1 MFIQAP
7 TYGES
12 FDKNRDTE
20 INHMLS
26 KKISATAIL
35 YISIVSLYN
44 FALAQG
50 PQISLAWES
59 SNDPNLS
66 HYIIYRDTISG
77 SRIYLDKIGGNL
89 SSYIDTTV
97 QLGKTYYYKLTA
109 VNEAGQES
117 MPSREVSVTIA
128 ALHRPELSAKN
139 KPDPIYQKS
148 VIGFII
154 SKPGEVFISIFNW
167 QDQKVWEHQHTYE
180 IIGKHLIE
188 WDGKDLNG
196 KYVPSGRY
204 YYQVTTDQ

>member
-1 MFIQAP
+1 MRF
-7 TYGES
+7 G
-12 FDKNRDTE
+12 
-20 INHMLS
+20 
-26 KKISATAIL
+26 KISTAVIFYTSMVL
-35 YISIVSLYN
+35 LHT
-44 FALAQG
+44 FAFAQG
-50 PQISLAWES
+50 PQIRLAWES

-77 SRIYLDKIGGNL
+77 NRIYLDKIGGNL
-89 SSYIDTTV
+89 SNYTDTTV

-128 ALHRPELSAKN
+128 ELHRSELSAKN
-139 KPDPIYQKS
+139 KPDPIFQKS

-154 SKPGEVFISIFNW
+154 SKPSQVYISIFNW
-167 QDQKVWEHQHTYE
+167 QGQKVREYRRTYE

-204 YYQVTTDQ
+204 YYQVITDQ

>member
-1 MFIQAP
+1 
-7 TYGES
+7 
-12 FDKNRDTE
+12 
-20 INHMLS
+20 MLL
-26 KKISATAIL
+26 KKISAAAIL
-35 YISIVSLYN
+35 YTSIVSLYN

-50 PQISLAWES
+50 PQIHLVWES

-77 SRIYLDKIGGNL
+77 TRIYLDKIGGNF
-89 SSYIDTTV
+89 SSYTDTTV

-109 VNEAGQES
+109 VNESGQES
-117 MPSREVSVTIA
+117 MPSREVSVDIVE
-128 ALHRPELSAKN
+128 LRRPELSAKN
-139 KPDPIYQKS
+139 KPDPIHQKS

-154 SKPGEVFISIFNW
+154 SKPSQVYISIFNW
-167 QDQKVWEHQHTYE
+167 QGQKVREYQRTYD

-188 WDGKDLNG
+188 WDGKDLYG